1 MCILRYPSSFAAMA
15 SSSHARSSTRCF
27 AALLYSTKE
36 PGWENILEYSMQALV
51 LGDSLHAHHP
61 TIRRVMLL
69 GNELAQHP
77 LRLLLSTRWE
87 VRVCKDVE
95 FSQDA
100 KKLIAGGVHDRI
112 GSRVYMKLR
121 VWDVCRDFEKVCFM
135 DLDMLV
141 RQAMDPVFASR
152 SPFSAVFRGATELT
166 RPWEDR
172 PQASY
177 YDRQERFM
185 YGINRGLFCY
195 ILLVARPHQGSGEA
209 P

>member
-1 MCILRYPSSFAAMA
+1 MA
-15 SSSHARSSTRCF
+15 GSSHARSGPRCF

-36 PGWENILEYSMQALV
+36 EPRWDDVLEYLMQALV

-87 VRVCKDVE
+87 VRVCRDPE

-100 KKLIAGGVHDRI
+100 KRLIAGGVHDRI

-121 VWDVCRDFEKVCFM
+121 VWEVCRDFEKVCFM

-141 RQAMDPVFASR
+141 VQAMDPVFSSK

-166 RPWEDR
+166 RPWQDR
-172 PQASY
+172 PQRSF
-177 YDRQERFM
+177 YDHKGRFM
-185 YGINRGLFCY
+185 YGINGGLFC
-195 ILLVARPHQGSGEA
+195 LWPGLGGGTSH
-209 P
+209 